1 MTVLN
6 IAMKPLH
13 SYRGTKILDGNNYSM
28 TFRWTIALS
37 KWYLDLEG
45 ISNNIKIPNI
55 ALLPGID
62 LFKKSGYAELG
73 ELRMVDNSGA
83 MENPDLE
90 NVNGR
95 FTLEYTTIG
104 E

>member
-6 IAMKPLH
+6 IAMKSLH
-13 SYRGTKILDGNNYSM
+13 YSTGTKILDGNNYSM
-28 TFRWTIALS
+28 TFRWNIALS

-45 ISNNIKIPNI
+45 ISNNIKISNI

-62 LFKKSGYAELG
+62 LFRSSGYAELG
-73 ELRMVDNSGA
+73 ELRMIDNSGA
-83 MENPDLE
+83 MENPDFE
-90 NVNGR
+90 NVNSR